1 MTKVILSL
9 VLAIVLALQSQAQEL
24 SKDAYLAFNHDN
36 PSALKSQLEY
46 KNLNQCYESGTTS
59 YTLLAL
65 SIKTGATQCFNLLVS
80 EENSDL
86 NKYCSGKTPLLYA
99 AKYGKLN
106 MLKKLL
112 AAGADPTITH
122 KNRSALDYAK
132 KYKQKEIVAYLE
144 KL

>member
-1 MTKVILSL
+1 MIKVILTL
-9 VLAIVLALQSQAQEL
+9 IITIVLALQSQAQEL
-24 SKDAYLAFNHDN
+24 SKDAYLAFKNDN

-46 KNLNQCYESGTTS
+46 KNLNQCYEAGTSS

-80 EENSDL
+80 EENSNLDK
-86 NKYCSGKTPLLYA
+86 NCSGKTPLLYA
-99 AKYGKLN
+99 AKYGRLN

-122 KNRSALDYAK
+122 KNRSVLDYAR
-132 KYKQKEIVAYLE
+132 KYEQEGIIAYLE